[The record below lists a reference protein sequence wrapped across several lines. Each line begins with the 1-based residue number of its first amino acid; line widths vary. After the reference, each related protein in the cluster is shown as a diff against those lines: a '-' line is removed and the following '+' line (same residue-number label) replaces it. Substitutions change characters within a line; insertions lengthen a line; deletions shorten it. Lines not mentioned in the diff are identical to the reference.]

1 MEDEKELSEIT
12 FLPDRVTVKAPRGET
27 VLDAANRGGLHINAS
42 CGGEGVCGRC
52 MVELRG
58 GAVEAS
64 PGLYLSEEDFG
75 KGLRLACRAKVS
87 GPAEIFIPLESR
99 GDASF
104 FKKAAQADEK
114 LTVDELAPSIREAC
128 LLLQPPSHDDN
139 VSDLDRL
146 SGALSEQGMND
157 LYMDL
162 ATLRS
167 MPETLRAADF
177 KVKVT
182 VNYDPL
188 ITERESKPFGRVV
201 CVNPW
206 DDDDSHYALAVD
218 IGTTSVW
225 ARLVNLA
232 TGEPL
237 PSVADLN
244 GQISYGEDVIS
255 RIVYAARPEGL
266 KRLQRQVT
274 DTLNKLLDRLEEQV
288 PGYRRRTYIVYAAG
302 NTTMSHLIAGV
313 DPKNIRLAP
322 YVPPAASWPSLRAAQ
337 LGINLEPHTLLKL
350 FPSVS
355 SYVGGDIVS
364 GVLAS
369 GFYEREELT
378 LYIDV
383 GTNGEIVIGNRDW
396 LTCAACS
403 AGPAF
408 EGGGVKFGMRAAPG
422 AIENFLYD
430 RKLKRHYLGVIG
442 NSPPS
447 GICGSGLINVAAEL
461 FRAGVVN
468 KQGRFDPDS
477 SSLVREGEDGLEY
490 LLSPAA
496 DSAGGKDVVLTEI
509 DVDNLIRAKG
519 AMFSGYQTLVEAVGL
534 DMGDLERVIIAGGFG
549 KSLNIEN
556 AITIGLLPSLPVERF
571 RYIGNGSL
579 SGCTLAAL
587 SVPMWLTANDIK
599 RKMTNFE
606 LSETP
611 GYMDKY
617 VASQFIPHTDSSL
630 FPPPAQREEALGEG

>member
-1 MEDEKELSEIT
+1 MEAEKEFIELT
-12 FLPDRVTVKAPRGET
+12 FLPDRVTVKAPAGET

-52 MVELRG
+52 MVELREG
-58 GAVEAS
+58 TVDAS
-64 PGLYLSEEDFG
+64 PGLYLSEEDFARN
-75 KGLRLACRAKVS
+75 LRLACRAKVKA
-87 GPAEIFIPLESR
+87 PAEIFIPLESR

-104 FKKAAQADEK
+104 FKKAAQADEQVSVES
-114 LTVDELAPSIREAC
+114 LEPNVTQAC
-128 LLLQPPSHDDN
+128 LILRPPDPADN
-139 VSDLDRL
+139 TSDLDRVAA
-146 SGALSEQGMND
+146 ALSEQGLRD
-157 LYMDL
+157 LDVDL

-167 MPETLRAADF
+167 MPDTLRSSGF

-182 VNYDPL
+182 V
-188 ITERESKPFGRVV
+188 ERELPLEERGGRPSGRIVSV
-201 CVNPW
+201 SPK
-206 DDDDSHYALAVD
+206 DDDDSYYALAVD

-225 ARLVNLA
+225 ARLINLA
-232 TGEPL
+232 TGEAL

-255 RIVYAARPEGL
+255 RIVYSSRPEGL
-266 KRLQRQVT
+266 KRLQRQVV
-274 DTLNKLLDRLEEQV
+274 DTVNKLLERLEGQV
-288 PGYRRRTYIVYAAG
+288 PGFRRRTYVAFAAG
-302 NTTMSHLIAGV
+302 NTTMSHLLAGV
-313 DPKNIRLAP
+313 DPRNIRLAP
-322 YVPPAASWPSLRAAQ
+322 YVPPVASWPSLRASYIG
-337 LGINLEPHTLLKL
+337 LELEPHTTLKL

-355 SYVGGDIVS
+355 SYVGGDIIS

-408 EGGGVKFGMRAAPG
+408 EGGGVRFGMRAAPG

-430 RKLKRHYLGVIG
+430 PGLKRHYLGVIG

-447 GICGSGLINVAAEL
+447 GICGSGLINVVAEL
-461 FRAGVVN
+461 FRAGIVN
-468 KQGRFDPDS
+468 KQGRYDPDAS
-477 SSLVREGEDGLEY
+477 PLVREGEDGLEY

-496 DSAGGKDVVLTEI
+496 ESAGGKDVVLTEI
-509 DVDNLIRAKG
+509 DIENLIRAKG

-534 DMGDLERVIIAGGFG
+534 EMGALERVIIAGGFG
-549 KSLNIEN
+549 KSLNLEN
-556 AITIGLLPSLPVERF
+556 AITIGLLPSLPLERF
-571 RYIGNGSL
+571 LYIGNGSL
-579 SGCTLAAL
+579 SGCTIAAM
-587 SVPMWLTANDIK
+587 SGPMWLVANDIK

-617 VASQFIPHTDSSL
+617 VASQFIPHTDAAL
-630 FPPPAQREEALGEG
+630 FAPLGG

>member
-1 MEDEKELSEIT
+1 MSTEKDFAELT
-12 FLPDRVTVKAPRGET
+12 FLPDRVTVKAPAGET

-58 GAVEAS
+58 GTVDAQ
-64 PGLYLSEEDFG
+64 PGLYLSEEDFA
-75 KGLRLACRAKVS
+75 KNLRLACRAKCS

-104 FKKAAQADEK
+104 FKKAVQADEK
-114 LTVDELAPSIREAC
+114 VTVETLAPTVKQAC
-128 LLLQPPSHDDN
+128 LILQPPDQADN
-139 VSDLDRL
+139 TADLDRVAA
-146 SGALSEQGMND
+146 ALSDQGLTD
-157 LYMDL
+157 LYVDL
-162 ATLRS
+162 ATART
-167 MPETLRAADF
+167 MPEVLRASGF
-177 KVKVT
+177 KAKVT
-182 VNYDPL
+182 VSLDPP
-188 ITERESKPFGRVV
+188 INDRAAKPFGRIVSV
-201 CVNPW
+201 APA
-206 DDDDSHYALAVD
+206 DDDESYYALALD

-225 ARLVNLA
+225 ARLINLA
-232 TGEPL
+232 TGEAL

-244 GQISYGEDVIS
+244 GQISFGEDVIS
-255 RIVYAARPEGL
+255 RIVYAGRPEGL
-266 KRLQRQVT
+266 KRLQLQVT
-274 DTLNKLLDRLEEQV
+274 NTVNKLLDRLDEQV
-288 PGYRRRTYIVYAAG
+288 PGYRQRTYIAYAAG
-302 NTTMSHLIAGV
+302 NTTMSHLMAGV

-322 YVPPAASWPSLRAAQ
+322 YVPPIAAWPTLRASQ
-337 LGINLEPHTLLKL
+337 IGINMEPFALLKF

-378 LYIDV
+378 LFIDV

-422 AIENFLYD
+422 AIDNFLYD
-430 RKLKRHYLGVIG
+430 RNLNKHYLGVMD
-442 NSPPS
+442 NVPPS
-447 GICGSGLINVAAEL
+447 GICGSGLINVVAEL

-468 KQGRFDPDS
+468 KQGRFETDRSP
-477 SSLVREGEDGLEY
+477 LVREGEDGWEY

-496 DSAGGKDVVLTEI
+496 ESAGGKDVVLTEI
-509 DVDNLIRAKG
+509 DIENLIRAKG

-534 DMGDLERVIIAGGFG
+534 EMGDLQRVIIAGGFG
-549 KSLNIEN
+549 KSLNLEN
-556 AITIGLLPSLPVERF
+556 AITIGLLPSLPLERF
-571 RYIGNGSL
+571 LYIGNGSL

-587 SVPMWLTANDIK
+587 SGPMWLAANDIK
-599 RKMTNFE
+599 RMMTNFE

-617 VASQFIPHTDSSL
+617 MATQFLPHTDASL
-630 FPPPAQREEALGEG
+630 FPPMGD